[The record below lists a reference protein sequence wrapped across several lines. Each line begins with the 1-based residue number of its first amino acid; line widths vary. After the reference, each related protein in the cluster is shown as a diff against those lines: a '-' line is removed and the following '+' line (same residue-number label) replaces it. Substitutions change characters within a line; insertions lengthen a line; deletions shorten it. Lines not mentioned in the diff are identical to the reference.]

1 MRVGAGQ
8 PAGRPEPFAESLP
21 SRYIGTFSST
31 SCANIRSFTEK
42 ESRPLTTSP
51 PIRYFLTKRLAPHT
65 PLGSQHRPTIFNSSK
80 TLWILCFQVYNF
92 CILWIFVFRSLSLF
106 AILNLRQKRIPFWK
120 QHLRGFGRA
129 NEKKKTDTKHGRAWD
144 FCQKRTQENK
154 SNIIESHFSNV
165 YRCIDV
171 IFFCFVFFIGRRRR
185 IL

>member
-92 CILWIFVFRSLSLF
+92 CILWIFVFRSLTLC
-106 AILNLRQKRIPFWK
+106 NLKPPTKTYTLLKTTFERIWESK
-120 QHLRGFGRA
+120 W
-129 NEKKKTDTKHGRAWD
+129 EKKTDTKHGRAWD